1 MNRVKV
7 KWPGAFTSA
16 EAEARMLVKALAGR
30 GERHEDV
37 ELYLFEMQEG
47 ECRLP
52 VCAAHV
58 LLRAHTDG
66 RRLDIDAL
74 DAAERRQEYEG
85 TKAWLE
91 SLVSMLHRGDLDQ
104 RTLLVRVGAIR
115 PKGSIARLTR

>member
-1 MNRVKV
+1 
-7 KWPGAFTSA
+7 
-16 EAEARMLVKALAGR
+16 MLVRAIGGR
-30 GERHEDV
+30 GERHVDV
-37 ELYLFEMQEG
+37 ELYLFDMPRG

-58 LLRAHTDG
+58 LLRAHAEG

-74 DAAERRQEYEG
+74 EADELTREYLG

-91 SLVSMLHRGDLDQ
+91 SLVSMLNRGELDQ

-115 PKGSIARLTR
+115 PRDSVARLNF